1 MPSPVVLITGA
12 SSGIGWA
19 AAQLFAEK
27 GYRVFGT
34 ARQPAGSHTV
44 QGVEMLAM
52 DVRDPVSVK
61 SAVAEVLDKVGRIDV
76 LVNNAGYTV
85 FGSVEET
92 SPEEAQAQFDANL
105 FGMLRVS
112 QAVLPAM
119 RRQGSGRI
127 VNTSSVLGFL
137 PAPFMGV
144 YASSK
149 HAVEALSESL
159 DHEVRGFGIRVG
171 LVQPNFAKTEF
182 GGHAVPVATTLD
194 AYDTGRQRVME
205 AISRNMA
212 TGTTPERVAAEIL
225 RAAEAPFRMRRPV
238 GFSAGL
244 LSRLR
249 RFMPAGPV
257 DSSLRRT
264 FGLR

>member
-1 MPSPVVLITGA
+1 MPSPIVLITGA
-12 SSGIGWA
+12 SSGIGRA
-19 AAQLFAEK
+19 AAKLFAER

-34 ARQPAGSHTV
+34 ARRPVGPQSDRGI
-44 QGVEMLAM
+44 EMLAM
-52 DVRDPVSVK
+52 DVRDQVSVK
-61 SAVAEVLDKVGRIDV
+61 RTVAEVLDKAGRIDV

-92 SPEEAQAQFDANL
+92 SPEEAQAQFDTNV
-105 FGMLRVS
+105 FGILRVT

-137 PAPFMGV
+137 PAPFMGL

-159 DHEVRGFGIRVG
+159 DHEVRGFGIRVA

-182 GGHAVPVATTLD
+182 GGHAVSVATTID
-194 AYDTGRQRVME
+194 AYDAARQRVTA
-205 AISRNMA
+205 AISRNMTA
-212 TGTTPERVAAEIL
+212 GTTPERIAVEIL
-225 RAAEAPFRMRRPV
+225 HAAEAPFRMRRPV
-238 GFSAGL
+238 GFTAGL

-257 DSSLRRT
+257 DSSLRKT
-264 FGLR
+264 FGLT